1 MRFSAQLLIALT
13 LMFCLTGY
21 GTDASLT
28 KKTPKKTKTNR
39 TQSTIASVTV
49 VNTVIPAA
57 KSNPAPIVPT
67 VEDAP
72 RRTIDFRF
80 HPLYLAQMLT
90 DHETLAAGRVDL
102 DFLAGEKFSF
112 GPSFI
117 YNHNLVFGAQ
127 NSLIDQTTMEFGLLL
142 NEHLTGTT
150 STGGLVLREHA
161 YLVDPDANRT
171 DANGGRTS
179 STAVSLGMRAGAELL
194 YQTILKCGLSFEF
207 GGGFTYHV
215 VPYSIQYSDGSQ
227 IGPAAP
233 VAPTLTVGIGWAF

>member
-21 GTDASLT
+21 GTDTSLT

-57 KSNPAPIVPT
+57 KSIY
-67 VEDAP
+67 
-72 RRTIDFRF
+72 FRF